1 MTMRRA
7 SPRRRQDRR
16 SQTVPSWW
24 PPSSP
29 ALTDVRYPPAA
40 PPMFSRRR
48 AAVCV
53 GLRQGATSHVVDG
66 GCGRTTQGALR
77 RAEKRRRRYAPLG
90 TAAGKEDGQEA
101 HGPARPSARV
111 PHRAGLRPSSRP
123 TQKRRARAPFS
134 YTSRAAH
141 HTDFLCQAQ
150 LYRAGERCDPQGQPT
165 HRRAQAGPR
174 LRLRRADDALRA
186 AGPKR
191 GARAGRGGPD
201 GEP

>member
-29 ALTDVRYPPAA
+29 ALTDVRYPPAT
-40 PPMFSRRR
+40 PPIFSRRR
-48 AAVCV
+48 AALCV
-53 GLRQGATSHVVDG
+53 GLRQGANIHVVDG

-90 TAAGKEDGQEA
+90 TAVGKEDGQEA

-123 TQKRRARAPFS
+123 TQKRRAPSPFS

-141 HTDFLCQAQ
+141 HTRSALP
-150 LYRAGERCDPQGQPT
+150 RAEK
-165 HRRAQAGPR
+165 RRRRIRFAHNR
-174 LRLRRADDALRA
+174 LR
-186 AGPKR
+186 
-191 GARAGRGGPD
+191 
-201 GEP
+201 